1 MCIACVMNSQTC
13 RPPSNGTPDPGKL
26 AAWSP
31 EDAARAATV
40 YRQLPRW
47 SRQLFDLLSAAP
59 ARRFSR
65 SEVQASLFP
74 GGDAWCGVDEVC
86 DWAAAFCAASG
97 RPLPVRQETQ
107 STGAAVYWIEQPA
120 ASLFQSIPAQ
130 PTA

>member
-1 MCIACVMNSQTC
+1 MCIACVMNSQTFP
-13 RPPSNGTPDPGKL
+13 PPSRAPDLGQRAP
-26 AAWSP
+26 WSP

-47 SRQLFDLLSAAP
+47 SRRLFDLLSSAP
-59 ARRFSR
+59 GHRFSL
-65 SEVQASLFP
+65 SEVQASLFNA
-74 GGDAWCGVDEVC
+74 GDVRFGVDEVC

-97 RPLPVRQETQ
+97 RPLPVRRE
-107 STGAAVYWIEQPA
+107 SLATGATMYWIEQPA